1 MKKIFAMLIMALC
14 MIACNNADKQLSDL
28 EKACESQDLEK
39 AEKIFESI
47 DASKLTPEQHTLWEQ
62 IKLKMNELKEES
74 CEGAQE
80 VADAA
85 EDKAQDVVDQAEAKA
100 QEAIDKGAQKAA
112 DAIEQGAQKA
122 TDAILGK

>member
-1 MKKIFAMLIMALC
+1 MALC

-47 DASKLTPEQHTLWEQ
+47 DASKLTPEQLTLWEQ

-85 EDKAQDVVDQAEAKA
+85 EEKDQDVVDQAEAKA

>member
-47 DASKLTPEQHTLWEQ
+47 DASKLTPEQLTLWEQ

-74 CEGAQE
+74 CEGG
-80 VADAA
+80 AA
-85 EDKAQDVVDQAEAKA
+85 EEKAQDVVDQAEAKA

-112 DAIEQGAQKA
+112 DAIDKGVEKA

>member
-14 MIACNNADKQLSDL
+14 MMACNNADKQLSDL

-47 DASKLTPEQHTLWEQ
+47 DASKLTPEQLTLWEQ

-80 VADAA
+80 VKDAA
-85 EDKAQDVVDQAEAKA
+85 EEKAQDLADKAEAKA
-100 QEAIDKGAQKAA
+100 QEAIDKGAEKAQE
-112 DAIEQGAQKA
+112 AIDKGVEKA